1 MTTIVT
7 WLYDILKT
15 GDFVPGVAALGTLYY
30 LNDVAPD
37 ANVGAVNNF
46 VRAYLIA
53 GVVYYAATNA
63 RQRAHSAAN

>member
-1 MTTIVT
+1 MSVIVT

-37 ANVGAVNNF
+37 VSVSTVSNF
-46 VRAYLIA
+46 ARAYLIA

-63 RQRAHSAAN
+63 RRTAND